1 MIPTSMSGFTCAV
14 HVLYDKPAR
23 GESVSSTRSEVQAV
37 KAATK
42 IPQVTKAL
50 LAADN
55 HPWYPSTSLLCTF
68 ASSSSLGGR
77 GRLVFPLLRGLCCSC
92 RLGRGHAQACC
103 CIHRLALASTSARS
117 PVHLQRSLRH
127 GKRTKRAKKCWKTP
141 MIVSCENTQSFPT
154 GLKPSSWYLLLVKA
168 WQLYHNQA
176 AHLENWCR
184 VSVPTIT
191 RCSCCSGR
199 RCSSRGR
206 CRPALLLSSFLCTM
220 ACRCPTALALLAGC

>member
-1 MIPTSMSGFTCAV
+1 M

-23 GESVSSTRSEVQAV
+23 GKSVSSTRSEVQAV

-42 IPQVTKAL
+42 IPQVTKL
-50 LAADN
+50 CLQLTITRGT
-55 HPWYPSTSLLCTF
+55 PQQSLLCTF

-77 GRLVFPLLRGLCCSC
+77 GRLAFPLLRGLCCSC

-117 PVHLQRSLRH
+117 PMHLQRSLRH

-141 MIVSCENTQSFPT
+141 KIVSCENTQSFPT

-176 AHLENWCR
+176 AHLEN
-184 VSVPTIT
+184 
-191 RCSCCSGR
+191 
-199 RCSSRGR
+199 
-206 CRPALLLSSFLCTM
+206 
-220 ACRCPTALALLAGC
+220 